1 MTHHSSNDVREA
13 IEQVIHAEYGR
24 VLAALSAQFNDIA
37 AAEDALQD
45 ALIAALRQW
54 TTNGIPRNPAAW
66 LTAVAKRRAI
76 DHVRRDQHHA
86 AVPDDALDTL
96 PAPSASGDE
105 EFLMTDPDEAFPDER
120 LKLMFACC
128 HPALALEAQVALTL
142 RTLGGLTTDEIARA
156 FLVNEP
162 TMAQRITRAK
172 AKIRAA
178 GIPFR
183 IPDPS
188 LLPERLD
195 AILAVLY
202 LIFNEGYA
210 STHNRAHLRRNLC
223 AESIRLA
230 RIVVDLLP
238 DAPIRAEAEGLLALL
253 MLHDSRRDARHDA
266 GGGLIVMEDQNRA
279 LWDHAQIREAEL
291 LLERALKRRRPGS
304 YQIQAAISALHA
316 QAPTYADTDWAQI
329 AELYSVLMSLSD
341 SPVIALNRAI
351 AVSMVDGAAA
361 GMRLL
366 RPLAS
371 ALDDYYPYHVARAD
385 MLRRLH
391 EREAASDAYDRA
403 ILLCHS
409 PREADY
415 LRKQRQALNDY

>member
-1 MTHHSSNDVREA
+1 MTSHVREA
-13 IEQVIHAEYGR
+13 IEQVIDAEYGR
-24 VLAALSAQFNDIA
+24 VLAVLTAQLNDLA

-45 ALIAALRQW
+45 ALIAALDQW
-54 TTNGIPRNPAAW
+54 TAKGIPRSPAAW
-66 LTAVAKRRAI
+66 LTTVAKRRAI
-76 DHVRRDQHHA
+76 DHVRRDHKRA
-86 AVPDDALDTL
+86 AVRDDDLDTL
-96 PAPSASGDE
+96 PASDSEDDP
-105 EFLMTDPDEAFPDER
+105 MTDEPFPDER

-142 RTLGGLTTDEIARA
+142 RTLGGLTTEEIARA
-156 FLVNEP
+156 FLVGES

-210 STHNRAHLRRNLC
+210 SPHDQTQKRDLC
-223 AESIRLA
+223 VEAIRLA

-238 DAPIRAEAEGLLALL
+238 DAPIRAEAEGLLAL
-253 MLHDSRRDARHDA
+253 MLLHESRRDARLDA
-266 GGGLIVMEDQNRA
+266 SGSLIVMQDQNRA
-279 LWDHAQIREAEL
+279 LWDHAQIRAAEH
-291 LLERALKRRRPGS
+291 LLERALHRRRPGS

-329 AELYSVLMSLSD
+329 AELYSALMSLSN

-371 ALDDYYPYHVARAD
+371 ALDTYYPYHAARAD
-385 MLRRLH
+385 MLRRLG
-391 EREAASDAYDRA
+391 EREAASDAYERA
-403 ILLCHS
+403 ITLCQRPH
-409 PREADY
+409 EADY
-415 LRKQRQALNDY
+415 LRKQRSALDG